1 MKLNPVILRDRGK
14 CLNTAIIRQAI
25 LDRRPLGASY
35 EGAPLCFSPHV
46 LGRDKHGVRRVV
58 AFQHGV
64 AARWRCLR
72 LRRLKRLGPTGD
84 DWQSGHGPYRQ
95 HSCVVRVDVSAW

>member
-1 MKLNPVILRDRGK
+1 M
-14 CLNTAIIRQAI
+14 NTAIIRQAI
-25 LDRRPLGASY
+25 LDRRALGATY
-35 EGAPLCFSPHV
+35 DGAPLCFSPHV
-46 LGRDKHGVRRVV
+46 LGRDKRGARRVL

-64 AARWRCLR
+64 ATRWRCLR
-72 LRRLKRLGPTGD
+72 LSRLKRLRPTGD

>member
-1 MKLNPVILRDRGK
+1 LKLNPVSLRGRGK

-25 LDRRPLGASY
+25 LDRRPLGATY
-35 EGAPLCFSPHV
+35 DGAPLSFSPHV
-46 LGRDKHGVRRVV
+46 LGRDKRGVRRVL

-72 LRRLKRLGPTGD
+72 LKRLKRLTPAGE
-84 DWQSGHGPYRQ
+84 DWRSGHGPYRQ
-95 HSCVVRVDVSAW
+95 HACVVRVEVSAW